1 VERHRCE
8 ECGREL
14 ADLQGGPSPV
24 RCEDCIPDTGP
35 GSPLVERLATNLRRL
50 RDRTGIERPALA
62 RRAALKVEELSRFED
77 GAHELSATRALRL
90 AHSMGVSIEEL
101 VERVYWNPGETARRP
116 GDRRPFSERLAGFFQ
131 VVPDNAAVFDPP
143 LPRDPVGSRL
153 EAAAVLG
160 QNVRAARERRHLT
173 QAKLARAA
181 GLSKAGLSLIERGVR
196 ETTIDTLL
204 SLARS
209 LEVAPAFLLGG
220 IAWEAHRPSCADAAR
235 QGRAQRHDAHSLDG
249 PIKRL
254 WGEGRTAGE
263 IAEAVGASPGAVS
276 AIVHRLREHGDRL
289 THRSP
294 PTRAVHEGARQRRG
308 QRIAATPSEHD
319 SAAADRKQSADEA
332 GQPEVSEREAAA
344 RMGANVAFHRQAAGL
359 TLRELGEATEVDRAY
374 LHRIENGR
382 AGVPRISLVVKL
394 AASLNV
400 SCARVVAG
408 IVWDPSVGRFRLEA
422 KRDED
427 AGRKRLGQNV
437 RRGRRKVNISQQALG
452 ALASMCRGDVV
463 DFERGT
469 RNFRIFAA
477 VRLAGALGVD
487 LADLF
492 SGVGGWYVRP
502 LPAPEYGSEDRPPT
516 KAERD
521 ALLARLWREG
531 RPERDIADALDLK
544 ISAVGSYVR
553 ELRDVGKHL
562 PYRRPPAD
570 RQRAQHVVGAPVS
583 ASDGM
588 TVVIGRRPC
597 TSLAANES
605 SEIGHISGIRNVY
618 AANAFLRGMLRINCV
633 ERRDWQGY
641 MGNCRKDEH
650 GEQGNSAQRK
660 TGKKTA

>member
-1 VERHRCE
+1 
-8 ECGREL
+8 
-14 ADLQGGPSPV
+14 
-24 RCEDCIPDTGP
+24 
-35 GSPLVERLATNLRRL
+35 
-50 RDRTGIERPALA
+50 
-62 RRAALKVEELSRFED
+62 
-77 GAHELSATRALRL
+77 
-90 AHSMGVSIEEL
+90 
-101 VERVYWNPGETARRP
+101 
-116 GDRRPFSERLAGFFQ
+116 
-131 VVPDNAAVFDPP
+131 
-143 LPRDPVGSRL
+143 
-153 EAAAVLG
+153 LG

-359 TLRELGEATEVDRAY
+359 TLRELGEATEVDRTY

-382 AGVPRISLVVKL
+382 AGVPRISIVVRL

-437 RRGRRKVNISQQALG
+437 RRGRRKVNISQRALG
-452 ALASMCRGDVV
+452 ARASMCRGDVV
-463 DFERGT
+463 DFEHDS
-469 RNFRIFAA
+469 RNFRIFTA
-477 VRLAGALGVD
+477 VKLAGALGID
-487 LADLF
+487 LGELF
-492 SGVGGWYVRP
+492 SEVRDWYVRP
-502 LPAPEYGSEDRPPT
+502 LPAPEYAPGDQTPA
-516 KAERD
+516 KAKRD
-521 ALLARLWREG
+521 ALLMRLWRAG
-531 RPERDIADALDLK
+531 KPEREIAEALDLAS
-544 ISAVGSYVR
+544 SAVAPYIR
-553 ELRDVGKHL
+553 ELRDAGEDL
-562 PYRRPPAD
+562 PYRRPPRTPTEIAARRRRKARLAD
-570 RQRAQHVVGAPVS
+570 S
-583 ASDGM
+583 ARS
-588 TVVIGRRPC
+588 
-597 TSLAANES
+597 
-605 SEIGHISGIRNVY
+605 
-618 AANAFLRGMLRINCV
+618 
-633 ERRDWQGY
+633 
-641 MGNCRKDEH
+641 
-650 GEQGNSAQRK
+650 
-660 TGKKTA
+660 